1 MISHYIARLAKY
13 LWILPA
19 YLMWTGYPPCSESFN
34 IFFAFAPLM
43 WLSRRGDAKRSAK
56 IWFLNGFLFWIATL
70 SWMPAIIK
78 NGGPWYL
85 VVLGWFGLSAYCA
98 MYFAAFGWLSS
109 RTWKWVNDSESYL
122 WRLFAILV
130 AEPILFAGL
139 EIVRSRLGG
148 GFAWNHAGMPLVATG
163 FGSPASIGGVYLL
176 SILVILVNGTLA
188 GIVERVLRTL
198 NSNVPSWLHSIETFL
213 PIAIVLGVF
222 SFANIPNDSVNGD
235 KVTVALMQR
244 NFPCCFS
251 REQRQNP
258 VEVYKKLSTT
268 VAPLKPDVVV
278 LPESAMA
285 EFGEVDSKNSIIF
298 ARHLMDYANTSAIVA
313 GGSRRDS
320 YGREYNSA
328 GIYSRDGAE
337 QYYDKVHLV
346 PFGEYIPF
354 DKTFTALQKLAPVGS
369 CTPGELPTRANM
381 LKISLERREVPVG
394 LAICYEDTDSA
405 QIRKLAREG
414 AEMLFFITND
424 SWFSHSDEAAQH
436 AFNSLARAIETGLP
450 VARCGNSGVSG
461 VIFPDGTSTFLRGDN
476 GYVVDQMGAMVE
488 NVTVASRKAT
498 PYVRLGDK
506 PIFIAFLLL
515 IGGIFLIN
523 YKENYEKRR
532 HMSL

>member
-13 LWILPA
+13 LWVLPA
-19 YLMWTGYPPCSESFN
+19 YLLWTSYPPCSESFN

-43 WLSRRGDAKRSAK
+43 WLARRGNAKRSAK
-56 IWFLNGFLFWIATL
+56 IWFLNGFLFWIGTL

-98 MYFAAFGWLSS
+98 MYFAAFGYLSS
-109 RTWKWVNDSESYL
+109 RVWKWANDSESYL
-122 WRLFAILV
+122 WRLFAILL
-130 AEPILFAGL
+130 AEPVLFAGL

-163 FGSPASIGGVYLL
+163 FGAPASIGGVYLL
-176 SILVILVNGTLA
+176 SMLVILVNGTLV
-188 GIVERVLRTL
+188 GIVERMFRPL
-198 NSNVPSWLHSIETFL
+198 NCSVPSWLRSIETFL
-213 PIAIVLGVF
+213 PIAIVFGA
-222 SFANIPNDSVNGD
+222 FAFAEVPRDAENGD
-235 KVTVALMQR
+235 KVTVALIQR

-251 REQRQNP
+251 TVARQNP
-258 VEVYKKLSTT
+258 VEVYKKLSSTI
-268 VAPLKPDVVV
+268 APLKPDVVV

-285 EFGEVDSKNSIIF
+285 EFGAVDSRNSIIF
-298 ARHLMDYANTSAIVA
+298 AWHLMDYANSDIIVA
-313 GGSRRDS
+313 GGSRRDKD
-320 YGREYNSA
+320 GREYNSA
-328 GIYSRDGAE
+328 GIYSRNGTE

-369 CTPGELPTRANM
+369 CTPGELPTKVDM
-381 LKISLERREVPVG
+381 PTISLERREVPVG

-414 AEMLFFITND
+414 VEMLFFITND
-424 SWFSHSDEAAQH
+424 SWFSNSDEAEQH
-436 AFNSLARAIETGLP
+436 ACNSLARAIETGLP

-461 VIFPDGTSTFLRGDN
+461 VIFPDGTCTFLRDDN
-476 GYVVDQMGAMVE
+476 GYVVDQRGTMVE
-488 NVTVASRKAT
+488 TITVAPRKAT
-498 PYVRLGDK
+498 LYVRLGDK

-515 IGGIFLIN
+515 IGAIFLIN